1 MTAPRLIRLD
11 SDDKARERPPG
22 ARNDIHFTE
31 AQIRPLVA
39 ELSPPGGRVL
49 DPFSGYGTTIVVADR
64 LGRAGTGI
72 ELQEQRVASSN
83 ARLPAGSRSRFI
95 AGDVRDW
102 DGLGLGEFDL
112 CLTSPPYM
120 ARHDHPENPL
130 TAFRTLDGSYER
142 YLAELADIFG
152 TIGKHLR
159 PGGRIGVCVGNFR
172 DSSGKITPLAFDVGR
187 ALSAVLEF
195 EGEIYFDWSRPSA
208 GVTGDYCLLF
218 SAPDAVSGPW

>member
-1 MTAPRLIRLD
+1 MTAHRLLHLD
-11 SDDKARERPPG
+11 SADKVRERPPG

-31 AQIRPLVA
+31 AQIRPVVEA
-39 ELSPPGGRVL
+39 FSPPGGRVL

-64 LGRAGTGI
+64 LGRVGTGI

-83 ARLPAGSRSRFI
+83 ARLPAGSASRFL

-102 DGLGLGEFDL
+102 DRLGLGEFDL

-130 TAFRTLDGSYER
+130 TAFRTMDGSYGH

-172 DSSGKITPLAFDVGR
+172 DSSGKVTPLAFDIGH

-195 EGEIYFDWSRPSA
+195 EGEIYFDWSTPSESL
-208 GVTGDYCLLF
+208 TGDYCLLF
-218 SAPDAVSGPW
+218 SAPDA

>member
-1 MTAPRLIRLD
+1 MTAYRLLHLD
-11 SDDKARERPPG
+11 SADKARERPPG

-31 AQIRPLVA
+31 AQIRPIVEA
-39 ELSPPGGRVL
+39 FSPPGGRVL

-64 LGRAGTGI
+64 LGRVGTGI

-83 ARLPAGSRSRFI
+83 ARLPAGSPSRFLT
-95 AGDVRDW
+95 GDVRDW
-102 DGLGLGEFDL
+102 DRLGLGEFDL

-130 TAFRTLDGSYER
+130 TAFRTMDGSYGR

-172 DSSGKITPLAFDVGR
+172 DSSGKVTPLAFDIGH

-195 EGEIYFDWSRPSA
+195 EGEIYFEWSTPSESL
-208 GVTGDYCLLF
+208 TGDYCLLF
-218 SAPDAVSGPW
+218 SAPDS

>member
-1 MTAPRLIRLD
+1 MTAHRLLRLD
-11 SDDKARERPPG
+11 SADKARERPPG
-22 ARNDIHFTE
+22 ARNDIHSIE
-31 AQIRPLVA
+31 AQIRPIV
-39 ELSPPGGRVL
+39 EEFSPPGGQVL
-49 DPFSGYGTTIVVADR
+49 DPFAGYGTTIVVADR
-64 LGRAGTGI
+64 LGRVGTGI

-83 ARLPAGSRSRFI
+83 DRLPAGSPSRFL

-102 DGLGLGEFDL
+102 DRLGLGEFDL

-130 TAFRTLDGSYER
+130 TAFRTMDGSYKH

-172 DSSGKITPLAFDVGR
+172 DSSGKVTPLAFDIGHT
-187 ALSAVLEF
+187 LSEVLEF
-195 EGEIYFDWSRPSA
+195 EGEIYFEWNTPSDSL
-208 GVTGDYCLLF
+208 TGDYCLLF
-218 SAPDAVSGPW
+218 SAAGT